1 MSAGSSTG
9 SGTRARD
16 LLTVDRRR
24 ILVTFGAA
32 ILVFLVGAF
41 LHPGFAS
48 AASVKAI
55 LVIASFVGL
64 VAAGETFVL
73 LVGGI
78 DLSIPWVLNAAGVLF
93 ATASL
98 GRDSRAA
105 YALLLA
111 LGLGALVGLVNGLCI
126 SYLAVPAVVM
136 TLAMNGIMEGLTLGR
151 TQGLTCETCRSYAP
165 PALQNAIHAQL
176 AGIPVQLILWFG
188 VIWPSPSSSVSRR
201 SAARSTRREA
211 TP

>member
-1 MSAGSSTG
+1 MSVGSSTG

-64 VAAGETFVL
+64 VAAGQTFVL

-98 GRDSRAA
+98 GRDSRLPMRCCSRSDSVRWWDWSTVSASR
-105 YALLLA
+105 
-111 LGLGALVGLVNGLCI
+111 I
-126 SYLAVPAVVM
+126 SL
-136 TLAMNGIMEGLTLGR
+136 
-151 TQGLTCETCRSYAP
+151 
-165 PALQNAIHAQL
+165 
-176 AGIPVQLILWFG
+176 
-188 VIWPSPSSSVSRR
+188 SRQ
-201 SAARSTRREA
+201 S
-211 TP
+211 

>member
-1 MSAGSSTG
+1 MSVGNSTA

-24 ILVTFGAA
+24 VLVTFGAA

-64 VAAGETFVL
+64 VAAGQTFVL

-78 DLSIPWVLNAAGVLF
+78 DLCHGRRDDSHHRGDPQTVELNPRYGQQPPWHDLQLEIRGPAVGDLAHTFRERWSDPTPFDHRNPARIAL
-93 ATASL
+93 
-98 GRDSRAA
+98 RAA
-105 YALLLA
+105 
-111 LGLGALVGLVNGLCI
+111 
-126 SYLAVPAVVM
+126 S
-136 TLAMNGIMEGLTLGR
+136 
-151 TQGLTCETCRSYAP
+151 
-165 PALQNAIHAQL
+165 
-176 AGIPVQLILWFG
+176 
-188 VIWPSPSSSVSRR
+188 
-201 SAARSTRREA
+201 
-211 TP
+211 

>member
-1 MSAGSSTG
+1 MSVGGSTG

-64 VAAGETFVL
+64 VAAGQTFVL

-111 LGLGALVGLVNGLCI
+111 LGLGALVDWSTVSASRI
-126 SYLAVPAVVM
+126 SLSR
-136 TLAMNGIMEGLTLGR
+136 L
-151 TQGLTCETCRSYAP
+151 
-165 PALQNAIHAQL
+165 
-176 AGIPVQLILWFG
+176 
-188 VIWPSPSSSVSRR
+188 SS
-201 SAARSTRREA
+201 
-211 TP
+211 